1 MAFASFGVQ
10 REEEE
15 SSREKQI
22 YKMCKCVNVTFFAV
36 LSITAS
42 GVHKKTGDPPHFR
55 FFIQNIA
62 SSSTVRV
69 KCKTLFLQTQALHKG
84 LTYRV

>member
-15 SSREKQI
+15 SRGREKQT
-22 YKMCKCVNVTFFAV
+22 YKMCKCVNVTFFVV

-42 GVHKKTGDPPHFR
+42 VHKKPGDPPHFR

-69 KCKTLFLQTQALHKG
+69 KCKTLFLQTQALHK
-84 LTYRV
+84 V